1 MLELAPEDFMEPGGR
16 SRAASPR
23 RAGKWSVCRAQ
34 ADVVPRLAV
43 RRTHPAY
50 RLSSKKHHLVEA
62 KAEAFL
68 IKTIDDQHVLF
79 AKENNIA
86 FDLFRTI
93 CSNYEGSAVHG
104 DQYYIQSYLMN
115 CEL

>member
-1 MLELAPEDFMEPGGR
+1 MLELAPEDFMEPMMSPGR
-16 SRAASPR
+16 SVQGGQSKAS
-23 RAGKWSVCRAQ
+23 G
-34 ADVVPRLAV
+34 
-43 RRTHPAY
+43 AY

-115 CEL
+115 SVAVSLDMTNSK